1 MYTYVII
8 YIYICIYVCAKTYD
22 IYIYSFCQYPHV
34 SSQRHGCSPSRRA
47 YPKASEQSVAPG
59 VPMGLVNVTG
69 VELELLTDN
78 SRVLST

>member
-8 YIYICIYVCAKTYD
+8 YTYIYVSMYVQKL

-34 SSQRHGCSPSRRA
+34 SSQRHGRSPSRRA
-47 YPKASEQSVAPG
+47 YPTASEQSVAPG
-59 VPMGLVNVTG
+59 SVTG

-78 SRVLST
+78 SRVLSTS

>member
-8 YIYICIYVCAKTYD
+8 YIYIYMYLCMCKNLY

-34 SSQRHGCSPSRRA
+34 SSQRHGRSPSRRA
-47 YPKASEQSVAPG
+47 YPTASEQSVAPG
-59 VPMGLVNVTG
+59 SVTG

-78 SRVLST
+78 SRVLSTS